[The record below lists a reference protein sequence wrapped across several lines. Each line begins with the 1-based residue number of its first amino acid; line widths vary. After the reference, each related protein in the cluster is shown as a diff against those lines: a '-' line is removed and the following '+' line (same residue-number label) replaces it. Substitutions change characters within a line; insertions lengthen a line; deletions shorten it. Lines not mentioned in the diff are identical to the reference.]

1 MGFARRKSVK
11 LGSVLIPLAIAAP
24 AMIDTLKLI
33 KVEHEILRDT
43 AKLRKNMKT
52 YNQMQKKVKEA
63 GNNLKMVQ
71 EKLKRR

>member
-1 MGFARRKSVK
+1 
-11 LGSVLIPLAIAAP
+11 
-24 AMIDTLKLI
+24 MIDTLKLI

>member
-1 MGFARRKSVK
+1 MRYARRKSVK

-43 AKLRKNMKT
+43 AKLRKDMKT
-52 YNQMQKKVKEA
+52 YNRMQKKVEDA
-63 GNNLKMVQ
+63 ENNLKIV
-71 EKLKRR
+71 EKALKK

>member
-1 MGFARRKSVK
+1 MRYARRKSVK